1 MTNSKIRN
9 FFETLRSI
17 KDLHMYSSTVN
28 DRLNALGV
36 YLNIQNFKGAFIR
49 EGRLIKRGVYIKMNK
64 FRKEKVTFSMFQL

>member
-1 MTNSKIRN
+1 
-9 FFETLRSI
+9 
-17 KDLHMYSSTVN
+17 MYSSTVK
-28 DRLNALGV
+28 DLLNALGV